1 MKKILIV
8 EDNFDNLML
17 IRLLLE
23 REGYQVI
30 SAFDGKAGYELAC
43 QEKPDLIA
51 LDLAMPV
58 MDGWEFL
65 KLVKADQDLRDIPV
79 VVVTAHLLPVERHR
93 ALQAGGVGYVSK
105 PFSVQHLVGEIK
117 KHLITSYSSKKGA
130 T

>member
-51 LDLAMPV
+51 LDLDMPI

-65 KLVKADQDLRDIPV
+65 KLVKSDPDVRDIPV
-79 VVVTAHLLPVERHR
+79 VVVTAHLQPGERHR
-93 ALQAGGVGYVSK
+93 VFQAGGAGYVSK
-105 PFSVQHLVGEIK
+105 PFSVQHLVNEIK
-117 KHLITSYSSKKGA
+117 KNLPI
-130 T
+130 